1 MGSHWPAVTGG
12 AVRTGPCRSSWSRAS
27 SLHSLKPCYAHLKR
41 SDTKAS
47 NMPADNELSA
57 ILNRRNQI
65 NDTLD
70 SGGEVKQ
77 RYAKVSV
84 YTEFTE
90 FSRKEI
96 KDFEVKFTTYNVSRS
111 GTISLEELKVMMEKL
126 GAPQTHL
133 GLKAMIKEVDE
144 DDDFAISFREFLMIF
159 RKARAGEL
167 DVESGLGQLAKLSEV
182 DVEQV
187 GVKGLKLSSR
197 RRLLKSQRGASL
209 LRKSKK
215 NRRRRGGRRKRR

>member
-1 MGSHWPAVTGG
+1 
-12 AVRTGPCRSSWSRAS
+12 
-27 SLHSLKPCYAHLKR
+27 
-41 SDTKAS
+41 
-47 NMPADNELSA
+47 MPADSELSA

-70 SGGEVKQ
+70 SGGQVKQ

-84 YTEFTE
+84 FTEFTE

-96 KDFEVKFTTYNVSRS
+96 KNFEDKFTMYNVSRS
-111 GTISLEELKVMMEKL
+111 GTISLEELKIMMERL

-144 DDDFAISFREFLMIF
+144 DDDGAISFREFLMIF

-167 DVESGLGQLAKLSEV
+167 DLESGLGQLASLSEV
-182 DVEQV
+182 DVDEV
-187 GVKGLKLSSR
+187 GVGGAKTFFEAKIAQVNKGSKFAEEIKEEQEER
-197 RRLLKSQRGASL
+197 RREEVEKMQRQISFKERAALFGAD
-209 LRKSKK
+209 K
-215 NRRRRGGRRKRR
+215 